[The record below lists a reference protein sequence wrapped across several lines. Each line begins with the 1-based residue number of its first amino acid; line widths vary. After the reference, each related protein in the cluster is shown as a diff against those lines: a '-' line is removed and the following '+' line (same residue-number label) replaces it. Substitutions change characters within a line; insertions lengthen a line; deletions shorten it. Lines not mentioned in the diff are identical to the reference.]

1 MAELKHSRQ
10 RDYIREN
17 LRHRTDHPTAD
28 MIYEDIRKGYP
39 RISLGTVYRNLTLLA
54 DLGEIRKLT
63 GLSGPEHFDG
73 QVAPH
78 NHFIC
83 RKCGKIIDLEDFDS
97 SDLIRDAENKAD
109 VSVDSCNI
117 YFYGY
122 CRECRDAEAVSE

>member
-63 GLSGPEHFDG
+63 
-73 QVAPH
+73 
-78 NHFIC
+78 
-83 RKCGKIIDLEDFDS
+83 
-97 SDLIRDAENKAD
+97 
-109 VSVDSCNI
+109 
-117 YFYGY
+117 
-122 CRECRDAEAVSE
+122 